1 MDRPSSV
8 LERFSGA
15 LGTTVRIGLGLA
27 IFSLSPFLPA
37 LVGLPWWLG
46 FVTFV
51 FGMVVLYAFAGTKK
65 FGVWE
70 WGVQHRVEQRQVGS
84 DEIEYCDACGDL
96 AEEGVM
102 RRYAKQYAFLGSP
115 MKTLDWGGN
124 VYCEECAERT
134 PGGHEVVVPSRVEG
148 DRGGIEPGDGERPAA
163 VAETEAE
170 SDDDAGAVPG
180 TSD

>member
-15 LGTTVRIGLGLA
+15 LGTTVRLGLGFV
-27 IFSLSPFLPA
+27 IFAFSPFLPA
-37 LVGLPWWLG
+37 IVGLPWWLG

-70 WGVQHRVEQRQVGS
+70 WGVRHRVEQRQVGA

-96 AEEGVM
+96 AEGGVM
-102 RRYAKQYAFLGSP
+102 RRYAKQVAFLGSP

-124 VYCEECAERT
+124 AYCEECAERT
-134 PGGHEVVVPSRVEG
+134 PGGHEVVVPSSVED
-148 DRGGIEPGDGERPAA
+148 DRGALEPGDGERTAA
-163 VAETEAE
+163 VPETEAE
-170 SDDDAGAVPG
+170 TDDDPGAVPG